1 MQGAERARKLGK
13 RFVVTDHMLVV
24 AGFYL
29 VFPMIAL
36 RFVDQLGWAA
46 AAVGLA
52 LGARQVAQQGLGL
65 VGGSL
70 SDRYGARPLVVAGM
84 LLRAA
89 GFAVLAYA
97 HSPLHLFISC
107 VLSGLG
113 GSLFEP
119 ARGALVVK
127 LTRPAERNGFYALL
141 MTLESACAVSGALL
155 GTWLLSFDF
164 YWVALGGCAVFVLA
178 ALLNAL
184 VLPAYRVAA
193 PGTGAL
199 AALRTPLA
207 DQPYLMLV
215 LALSGY
221 YVLNVQLMMLLPVLV
236 TKVAGTPQAVA
247 WMYSM
252 DAALSVLLLYPL
264 ARLGERYLT
273 EQVRLLCGLGL
284 MTAALAMVPLAA
296 GVLPLFAV
304 VALFYLGLLVAEPA
318 RESLVARH
326 ARATARASYMGL
338 SRIGLALGGLLGYV
352 AGGWLTDSS
361 RALQMPALPWLVL
374 SGIGAMTWLILARQF
389 NKPRAPL
396 TPAPAL
402 PPTVYGVSAASCP
415 APHTRQSPASPARRC
430 PTS

>member
-24 AGFYL
+24 MGFYL
-29 VFPMIAL
+29 VFPMVAL

-70 SDRYGARPLVVAGM
+70 SDRYGARPMVVAGM

-127 LTRPAERNGFYALL
+127 LTRPNERNGFYALL
-141 MTLESACAVSGALL
+141 MTLESACAVTGALL

-207 DQPYLMLV
+207 DKPYLMLV

-318 RESLVARH
+318 RESLVARY
-326 ARATARASYMGL
+326 ARVSARASYMGL

-361 RALQMPALPWLVL
+361 RALHMPALPWLVL
-374 SGIGAMTWLILARQF
+374 GGIGAITWLILARQF
-389 NKPRAPL
+389 NQPRTPL

-402 PPTVYGVSAASCP
+402 PTAACGASAASCP
-415 APHTRQSPASPARRC
+415 APHTPR
-430 PTS
+430 

>member
-1 MQGAERARKLGK
+1 MRGAERARRLGK
-13 RFVVTDHMLVV
+13 RFIVIDHVLVV

-52 LGARQVAQQGLGL
+52 LGARQVAQQGLAL

-70 SDRYGARPLVVAGM
+70 SDRYGARPMVMAGM

-97 HSPLHLFISC
+97 HSPLHLLLSC
-107 VLSGLG
+107 ILSGLG

-119 ARGALVVK
+119 ARGALTVK

-141 MTLESACAVSGALL
+141 MTLESACAVAGALL

-164 YWVALGGCAVFVLA
+164 YWVAMGGCAVFVLA
-178 ALLNAL
+178 ALLNAM

-207 DQPYLMLV
+207 DKPYLMLV

-221 YVLNVQLMMLLPVLV
+221 YVLSVQLMMLLPVLV
-236 TKVAGTPQAVA
+236 TQVAGTSQAVA

-252 DAALSVLLLYPL
+252 DAALAVLLLYPL
-264 ARLGERYLT
+264 ARLGARYLT
-273 EQVRLLCGLGL
+273 EPARLLCGLGV
-284 MTAALAMVPLAA
+284 MTVALAALPLAA
-296 GVLPLFAV
+296 GVAPLFAV

-318 RESLVARH
+318 RESLVARY
-326 ARATARASYMGL
+326 ARPTARASYMGL

-352 AGGWLTDSS
+352 AGGWLSDSS
-361 RALQMPALPWLVL
+361 RALHAPALPWLVL
-374 SGIGAMTWLILARQF
+374 SGIGAVTWLVLARQF
-389 NKPRAPL
+389 RGCFTLATAPSAPEAI
-396 TPAPAL
+396 TPHRPASGS
-402 PPTVYGVSAASCP
+402 P
-415 APHTRQSPASPARRC
+415 SPANDIG
-430 PTS
+430 

>member
-1 MQGAERARKLGK
+1 LWILLWLNLPYHGSSTTEDVMQGAQRARRLGK
-13 RFVVTDHMLVV
+13 RFIVADHVLVV

-36 RFVDQLGWAA
+36 RFVGQLGWAA

-52 LGARQVAQQGLGL
+52 LGVRQVAQQGLAL

-70 SDRYGARPLVVAGM
+70 SDRFGARPLVVAGM

-97 HSPLHLFISC
+97 HSPLHLLVSC

-119 ARGALVVK
+119 ARSALAVK

-141 MTLESACAVSGALL
+141 LTLESACAVSGALL
-155 GTWLLSFDF
+155 GTWLLALDF
-164 YWVALGGCAVFVLA
+164 QWVALGGCAVFALA

-193 PGTGAL
+193 PGTAAL

-207 DQPYLMLV
+207 DKPYLLLV

-236 TKVAGTPQAVA
+236 TRVAGTPQAVA

-264 ARLGERYLT
+264 ARLGARYLT
-273 EQVRLLCGLGL
+273 EQARLLCGLGL
-284 MTAALAMVPLAA
+284 MTAALAMIPLSA
-296 GVLPLFAV
+296 GVASLFAV

-318 RESLVARH
+318 RETLVASY
-326 ARATARASYMGL
+326 ARPTARASYMGL
-338 SRIGLALGGLLGYV
+338 GRIGLALGGLLGYV
-352 AGGWLTDSS
+352 AGGWLSDSS
-361 RALQMPALPWLVL
+361 HALQAPALPWLVL
-374 SGIGAMTWLILARQF
+374 SGVGAVTWGVLAWQF
-389 NKPRAPL
+389 RGQTGLRAQP
-396 TPAPAL
+396 
-402 PPTVYGVSAASCP
+402 VW
-415 APHTRQSPASPARRC
+415 
-430 PTS
+430 

>member
-1 MQGAERARKLGK
+1 LWILLWLGLPYHDRTNKETIMQGAQRARRQGK
-13 RFVVTDHMLVV
+13 RFIVADHMLVV

-52 LGARQVAQQGLGL
+52 LGARQVAQQGLAL

-70 SDRYGARPLVVAGM
+70 SDRFGARPLVVAGM

-89 GFAVLAYA
+89 GFGVLAFA
-97 HSPLHLFISC
+97 HSPLHLFVSC

-119 ARGALVVK
+119 ARSALTLK

-141 MTLESACAVSGALL
+141 MTLESACSVSGALL

-193 PGTGAL
+193 PGTAAL

-207 DQPYLMLV
+207 DKPYLMLV

-221 YVLNVQLMMLLPVLV
+221 YVLTVQLMMLLPVLV
-236 TKVAGTPQAVA
+236 TQAAGTPRAVA

-273 EQVRLLCGLGL
+273 EQLRLLCGLGL
-284 MTAALAMVPLAA
+284 MTAALATVPLAA

-304 VALFYLGLLVAEPA
+304 VALFFLGMLVAEPA

-326 ARATARASYMGL
+326 ARAGARASYMGL

-352 AGGWLTDSS
+352 AGGWLSDSS
-361 RALQMPALPWLVL
+361 RLLALPALPWLVL
-374 SGIGAMTWLILARQF
+374 SGIGAATWLVLARQF
-389 NKPRAPL
+389 FGSAVAPEHC
-396 TPAPAL
+396 A
-402 PPTVYGVSAASCP
+402 V
-415 APHTRQSPASPARRC
+415 R
-430 PTS
+430 

>member
-1 MQGAERARKLGK
+1 MRGAQRARKLGK
-13 RFVVTDHMLVV
+13 RFIVVDHVLAV

-52 LGARQVAQQGLGL
+52 LGARQVAQQGLAL

-70 SDRYGARPLVVAGM
+70 SDRYGAKPLVVAGM

-89 GFAVLAYA
+89 GFAMLAYA
-97 HSPLHLFISC
+97 GSPSHLLISC

-119 ARGALVVK
+119 ARGALAVK

-141 MTLESACAVSGALL
+141 MTLEGACSVSGALL
-155 GTWLLSFDF
+155 GTWLLALDF
-164 YWVALGGCAVFVLA
+164 RWVALGGCAVFA
-178 ALLNAL
+178 CIALLNAL
-184 VLPAYRVAA
+184 LLPAYRVAA

-207 DQPYLMLV
+207 DKPYLLLV

-236 TKVAGTPQAVA
+236 TSVAGTPRAVA
-247 WMYSM
+247 WMYGM
-252 DAALSVLLLYPL
+252 DAALSLLLLYPL
-264 ARLGERYLT
+264 ARLGARYLT
-273 EQVRLLCGLGL
+273 EQARLLCGLGV
-284 MTAALAMVPLAA
+284 MTAALACVPLAR
-296 GVLPLFAV
+296 GVAPLFGV

-318 RESLVARH
+318 RETLVARF
-326 ARATARASYMGL
+326 ARPSARASYMGL
-338 SRIGLALGGLLGYV
+338 GRIGLALGGLLGYV
-352 AGGWLTDSS
+352 AGGWLSDSS
-361 RALQMPALPWLVL
+361 RALHAPALPWLVL
-374 SGIGAMTWLILARQF
+374 SAVGGATWLVLAWQF
-389 NKPRAPL
+389 RSRAAGAPL
-396 TPAPAL
+396 
-402 PPTVYGVSAASCP
+402 AA
-415 APHTRQSPASPARRC
+415 A
-430 PTS
+430 

>member
-1 MQGAERARKLGK
+1 MQGAQRARRLGK
-13 RFVVTDHMLVV
+13 RFIVADHVLVV

-36 RFVDQLGWAA
+36 RFVGQLGWAA

-52 LGARQVAQQGLGL
+52 LGVRQVAQQGLAL

-70 SDRYGARPLVVAGM
+70 SDRFGARPLVVAGM

-97 HSPLHLFISC
+97 YSPLHLLVSC

-119 ARGALVVK
+119 ARGALAVK

-141 MTLESACAVSGALL
+141 LTLESACAVSGALL
-155 GTWLLSFDF
+155 GTWLLALDF
-164 YWVALGGCAVFVLA
+164 QWVALGGCAVFALV

-193 PGTGAL
+193 PGTAAL

-207 DQPYLMLV
+207 DKPYLLLV

-236 TKVAGTPQAVA
+236 TRVAGTPQAVA

-264 ARLGERYLT
+264 ARLGARYLT
-273 EQVRLLCGLGL
+273 EQARLLCGLGL
-284 MTAALAMVPLAA
+284 MTAALAMIPLSA
-296 GVLPLFAV
+296 GVASLFAV

-318 RESLVARH
+318 RETLVARY
-326 ARATARASYMGL
+326 ARPAARASYMGL
-338 SRIGLALGGLLGYV
+338 GRIGLALGGLLGYV
-352 AGGWLTDSS
+352 AGGWLSDSS
-361 RALQMPALPWLVL
+361 YALQAPALPWLVL
-374 SGIGAMTWLILARQF
+374 SGVGAVTWGVLAWQF
-389 NKPRAPL
+389 RGQTGLRTQP
-396 TPAPAL
+396 
-402 PPTVYGVSAASCP
+402 VW
-415 APHTRQSPASPARRC
+415 
-430 PTS
+430 